1 MNQWY
6 TFTWIEG
13 IIYGDIIWVSVVF
26 YYFVSDGVRLE
37 NSEGVPAGIYD
48 CDTLGFSD
56 SKFFGVYDYSRLGK

>member
-1 MNQWY
+1 M
-6 TFTWIEG
+6 
-13 IIYGDIIWVSVVF
+13 VF